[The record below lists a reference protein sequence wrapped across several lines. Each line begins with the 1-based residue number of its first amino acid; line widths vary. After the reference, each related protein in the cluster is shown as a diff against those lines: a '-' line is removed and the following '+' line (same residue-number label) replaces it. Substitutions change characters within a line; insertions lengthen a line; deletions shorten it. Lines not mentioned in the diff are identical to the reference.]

1 MVWKGSLGHENW
13 WVCWALPSQI
23 PPVALMALYPEAGQ
37 RQPVIFVALA
47 LAVSCGG
54 GNTHS
59 TWVKKAKKG
68 HFVTLYGNIVVLLW
82 EYLVCFSWQP
92 VAIPIPVIIQLA
104 ASSLFQWFARPT
116 MSSLALK
123 TKTIFLPNSIP
134 YIASSTGRSQK
145 KVCQQIFFSKKR
157 KKHNKNKNKQQKK
170 KPHTQLQLLVNIYN
184 LDGRAGNK
192 AKTSNENNG
201 CRLRM
206 VMGGRAVCGHVS
218 ALGMA
223 AFFLLAAAEE
233 TAPARRRKTSKHCSA
248 HKSIISCPV
257 SGPGSDNC
265 PKFKSR
271 LYKYY
276 AKTNLQ
282 GTKRRKPEST
292 ELQ

>member
-1 MVWKGSLGHENW
+1 M
-13 WVCWALPSQI
+13 
-23 PPVALMALYPEAGQ
+23 
-37 RQPVIFVALA
+37 
-47 LAVSCGG
+47 
-54 GNTHS
+54 
-59 TWVKKAKKG
+59 
-68 HFVTLYGNIVVLLW
+68 
-82 EYLVCFSWQP
+82 
-92 VAIPIPVIIQLA
+92 
-104 ASSLFQWFARPT
+104 
-116 MSSLALK
+116 
-123 TKTIFLPNSIP
+123 
-134 YIASSTGRSQK
+134 
-145 KVCQQIFFSKKR
+145 
-157 KKHNKNKNKQQKK
+157 
-170 KPHTQLQLLVNIYN
+170 NIYN

-282 GTKRRKPEST
+282 GTKRRKPESI